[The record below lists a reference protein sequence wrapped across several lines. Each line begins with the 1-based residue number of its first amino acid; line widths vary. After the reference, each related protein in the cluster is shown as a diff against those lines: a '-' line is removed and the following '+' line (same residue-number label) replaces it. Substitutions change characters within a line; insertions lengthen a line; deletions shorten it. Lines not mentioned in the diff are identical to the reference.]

1 MSFQV
6 EINQGSITFSIG
18 IHVEIDSSKNN
29 ESHSDVYDTRN
40 KVDIYLV
47 VLLLIEFK
55 AINNLQK
62 YMCGPSRETART
74 AKSTVVS
81 CFKNVVSNFLDG

>member
-29 ESHSDVYDTRN
+29 ESHSYVYDTRN

-47 VLLLIEFK
+47 VLLIEFK
-55 AINNLQK
+55 AINNLQR
-62 YMCGPSRETART
+62 YMCGPSREMART